1 MTRKRY
7 FTGSRFEERGGYARG
22 VRDGDMVF
30 MSGCVGF
37 DYEKDTIAD
46 DIVEQT
52 HQAFRNINRGLA
64 ELGAAFEDVVRIV
77 IYIADRANYEQTV
90 DIFGEYCRDVR
101 PANPFIVA
109 QLVDPRMKIE
119 IEVTTRDG
127 GGVG

>member
-22 VRDGDMVF
+22 LRDGDMVF

-37 DYEKDTIAD
+37 NYEKDTIAD

-64 ELGAAFEDVVRIV
+64 ELGATFGDVVRIV
-77 IYIADRANYEQTV
+77 IYIADRAYYEQTV
-90 DIFGEYCRDVR
+90 DIIGEYCRDVR
-101 PANPFIVA
+101 PANTFIVA